1 MFFKLAIAIWANDV
15 AYPPSFLSPT
25 VIITYP
31 QVDAEAGVGNEETV
45 KV

>member
-1 MFFKLAIAIWANDV
+1 MFFTLTVAIWANDV

-25 VIITYP
+25 VTLTYP
-31 QVDAEAGVGNEETV
+31 KVDAEEGVGNEETV